1 MADQGTGNAWLD
13 SFGPDEPPPG
23 QAPNPPSESTQEPPP
38 NLPPGAHDIEE
49 VPTGNQAQVDKWKK
63 TGKGPDG
70 KPHPA
75 MVLDTQAPTTGN
87 PWLDQFGPEN
97 PPEPPPPPSPAPPPG
112 LWDRAKAAAGEAY
125 QGAVDATSQGMDK
138 FAQADIAAG
147 SKLNEPISEQDGLFT
162 RFAKN
167 YVQSRNSANQQM
179 GEAGNFEANSGAGA
193 VDPRNVAA
201 FAAKASL
208 ALLNEGW
215 SMTGIP
221 AAITTL
227 MSQPTQQLLDAG
239 AEALNKSG
247 VVKQGAAG
255 EKGFGITTGDVTQA
269 AASGGDMLDQV
280 YQNIVPV
287 GPHMLREGE
296 SVQHAAA
303 AAEPV
308 APPGTL
314 AERRAR
320 FDVQEQPESMM
331 EHAQAAA
338 MKTVEAQGGDK
349 LAQVVAATDVNA
361 TMGAHYHAG
370 EYEGHVATR
379 HAQVAEEDA
388 ANEAQAA
395 EEQRNA
401 AFEQFQASDAGK
413 ASAGKTPDD
422 IWAEHEGEQQAD
434 KEADFGKALNQKG
447 DAEIERAET
456 LNAGAEKGG
465 ATEPGPTIGE
475 ALPEDTVKAFQ
486 SLKER
491 RAAEAPAST
500 PQDTI
505 ARIKEATPEGEGFKP
520 LPPGARGEEPLAA
533 EQSKPVK
540 TAAVEK
546 PETVD
551 LHRGTK
557 AGAKPAETP
566 FYSDDRKIAEM
577 YAGKEGVVDSGK
589 FTFKNLLKADN
600 WVAAKKSLGLP
611 LNTSM
616 PDLLKAAK
624 EAGHDGLSFKTT
636 NGREYVDLGAKREA
650 PKGWDVV
657 EPEPEQAALAS
668 KRMQAIKAAAEK
680 RQMAAPTSEMKAES
694 PEPVVGATKI
704 AGEPV
709 AIQVPKGQVRNGG
722 RKLEADYGE
731 FTGHTGADGDNV
743 DVLIGQHPN
752 DKHFIVDHLD
762 SDGVFEQH
770 KVLSNFSN
778 KLEAMRAYRAQYPD
792 NPQPH
797 VSEVN
802 STQLKG
808 WLNGPE
814 RMRDGPFDVTGTAR
828 ASAHAQ
834 GETAGIKGRA
844 RFRDTTEI
852 NGSGE
857 SSASLEAIR
866 RVRMEQE
873 EGRTRHQ
880 IDPDGNATPLTGVD
894 AVDAKAPKGHII
906 VQGNGEGGHTILD
919 RGGLSQLHANGL
931 LNRARATGGLEQH
944 PGTFRDHVAADAA
957 RAKPV
962 SRLEAQR
969 TLSPFLDK
977 VGRKNVEVHQDTST
991 LPDNL
996 KRDIVAGNHNPR
1008 GVYDPNTDTVHIIAG
1023 AHDTHADVLKTAI
1036 HEMTHKGLSAVFDS
1050 DAEYTRTMNDVYRG
1064 ATDRKWL
1071 SDYAAQHNI
1080 DARTKSGCQLLADEY
1095 AAHLAENVD
1104 KDPSTWQKIVDGV
1117 RAGLR
1122 KMGVVRDWNDNDIRA
1137 LVRRAQSAL
1146 VQHDPDA
1153 AAAFKDKGIRY
1164 AEHDEG
1170 APKVPDDHP
1179 LAVAHK
1185 LGKTMEDQANY
1196 NPGFVRSRLDYL
1208 EKKGVSQPDNGLQFL
1223 GLRNL
1228 KDMNVAARM
1237 PDIEKFI
1244 RTHDQMTGRRGQ
1256 IMEDRAATT
1265 RDWSQWISK
1274 NKEQGKS
1281 LGELMHSSTLAGVDP
1296 SKPFKARWPDSADAT
1311 QQAADK
1317 MRKTYYDK
1325 ASKAY
1330 AALDPKGKEL
1340 FNKVRDDYAQH
1351 RQQVFDALEQ
1361 RVNQS
1366 AASEETKKSLMT
1378 ALRQK
1383 FEAGRVQSPY
1393 FPLQR
1398 FGDHWAAAK
1407 DADGNTV
1414 SFSRFESR
1422 GEKNAWI
1429 AEMKN
1434 AGYDVRGGE
1443 RMDSKSMMEQINPDF
1458 VKKVTELAK
1467 EADPSGGL
1475 ADDIWQEYLKAMP
1488 EMSMRKHFI
1497 HRQGRLGY
1505 SMDAMR
1511 AYSYNSF
1518 HGSHQLAR
1526 LEYGNRLDGHIENIK
1541 NQAQA
1546 LNDAD
1551 PSSADAKWGNATA
1564 REMQRR
1570 YDWIKNPKAS
1580 SWASALTKFGFG
1592 WYLGAAPA
1600 TAFRIF
1606 SQNPMIASPVLA
1618 AYHGQFGATKELS
1631 RASAQWAMSRGG
1643 LGDTLRG
1650 DERKAFDTARD
1661 MGVFSSTATQDL
1673 ASSSAGGNIT
1683 GIQAK
1688 VAHVMGYMFNA
1699 MEHHNRQTTYLA
1711 AYRLGRTQ
1719 GMDHGDAVEH
1729 ATDRTWDSHFDYANA
1744 NRPRV
1749 LQNDFAKVAF
1759 LFKQYSWGITY
1770 RLARDARDM
1779 FNNDPSMSDADRS
1792 VARKTFAGMLSRSM
1806 IWGGMTGLP
1815 TYWIAR
1821 AGINA
1826 MLGDKDQPYD
1836 VDAALHHH
1844 LEQSVGKWAADS
1856 IMTGPMG
1863 ATTGASLASGASYND
1878 LWYRPPAMD
1887 ENASGMWSDLIGQFM
1902 GAIPQI
1908 GAQVAQGA
1916 QMIHDGNTERG
1927 FEHFLPPA
1935 LSGVAKAIRYAKEG
1949 VTNLSGESVMKP
1961 EELNTYDIALQAL
1974 GMTPQKVADR
1984 YAQNTALKNISKE
1997 IMTRKVFLT
2006 NSLERAASMDDD
2018 KEVAALQTQIEH
2030 FNSENPGVAIGG
2042 KGLVSSFR
2050 NHFKNQ
2056 AEAVNGVRL
2065 PPGLSNLRDTYG
2077 GNPDEEDQQ

>member
-1 MADQGTGNAWLD
+1 MADQSTGNAWLD
-13 SFGPDEPPPG
+13 SFGPDTPPPG
-23 QAPNPPSESTQEPPP
+23 QPSNPPSASSQSAPP
-38 NLPPGAHDIEE
+38 NLPPGAHDVEE
-49 VPTGNQAQVDKWKK
+49 VPTGNQAQVDRWKK

-87 PWLDQFGPEN
+87 SWLDQFGAES
-97 PPEPPPPPSPAPPPG
+97 PPEPPPPAPPTPPPG

-125 QGAVDATSQGMDK
+125 QGAVDATSRGMDQ
-138 FAQADIAAG
+138 FHQADLSAG
-147 SKLNEPISEQDGLFT
+147 SKLHEPISGEDGLFT

-167 YVQSRNSANQQM
+167 YVQSRDSANQQM
-179 GEAGNFEANSGAGA
+179 QEAGNFEANSGAGA

-208 ALLNEGW
+208 ALLNEGF

-239 AEALNKSG
+239 ADALNKSG
-247 VVKQGAAG
+247 MVKQGAAG

-269 AASGGDMLDQV
+269 AVSGGDLLDQV
-280 YQNIVPV
+280 YQNIVPI

-296 SVQHAAA
+296 TVQHAAQ

-314 AERRAR
+314 AGRRAR
-320 FDVQEQPESMM
+320 FDIQENPETMM

-338 MKTVEAQGGDK
+338 MKTVEAAGGDK
-349 LAQVVAATDVNA
+349 LSQVVAATDVNA

-379 HAQVAEEDA
+379 HAQVAEEA
-388 ANEAQAA
+388 EAEAAQAA
-395 EEQRNA
+395 EEQRNN

-413 ASAGKTPDD
+413 AAAGKTPDD
-422 IWAEHEGEQQAD
+422 IWAEHEGEQQAA
-434 KEADFGKALNQKG
+434 KETDFGKALNQKG
-447 DAEIERAET
+447 EQEIERGET
-456 LNAGAEKGG
+456 LVAGAEKGG

-475 ALPEDTVKAFQ
+475 ALPEEIVKALR
-486 SLKER
+486 SLQER
-491 RAAEAPAST
+491 RATEAPEST
-500 PQDTI
+500 IPKEVA
-505 ARIKEATPEGEGFKP
+505 ARIKAATPEGEDFKP
-520 LPPGARGEEPLAA
+520 LLPGARGEEPPASVKASPLAA
-533 EQSKPVK
+533 RRAAAEAPPKVSPEDAAMAGAKEVQAARDAAKQFPEALKGPAPEPEIVLAEQPKPVK
-540 TAAVEK
+540 TPTAEQSEPV
-546 PETVD
+546 
-551 LHRGTK
+551 
-557 AGAKPAETP
+557 KPAT
-566 FYSDDRKIAEM
+566 
-577 YAGKEGVVDSGK
+577 
-589 FTFKNLLKADN
+589 LAD
-600 WVAAKKSLGLP
+600 
-611 LNTSM
+611 
-616 PDLLKAAK
+616 
-624 EAGHDGLSFKTT
+624 
-636 NGREYVDLGAKREA
+636 
-650 PKGWDVV
+650 
-657 EPEPEQAALAS
+657 

-680 RQMAAPTSEMKAES
+680 RQMAAPTPEMKAES

-709 AIQVPKGQVRNGG
+709 AIQVPRGQVRNGG

-743 DVLIGQHPN
+743 DVLIGQHPS

-797 VSEVN
+797 VSEIN

-808 WLNGPE
+808 WLNAPE

-844 RFRDTTEI
+844 RFREAPTEV

-866 RVRMEQE
+866 RNNLETA

-880 IDPDGNATPLTGVD
+880 IDPDGNAMPLTGVD

-906 VQGNGEGGHTILD
+906 VQGNGEGGHKILD

-944 PGTFRDHVAADAA
+944 PGTFRDHVAADNA
-957 RAKPV
+957 RARPV

-977 VGRKNVEVHQDTST
+977 VGRKNVEVHQDVST

-996 KRDIVAGNHNPR
+996 KRDIVAGNHSPR

-1023 AHDTHADVLKTAI
+1023 AHDSHADVLKTAV
-1036 HEMTHKGLSAVFDS
+1036 HEMTHKGLSAVFEN

-1071 SDYAAQHNI
+1071 NDYAAQHNI
-1080 DARTKSGCQLLADEY
+1080 DARTRSGRQLLADEY

-1104 KDPSTWQKIVDGV
+1104 KDPSVWQKIVDGV

-1164 AEHDEG
+1164 AEQDEG

-1237 PDIEKFI
+1237 PDVEKFI

-1256 IMEDRAATT
+1256 IMEERAATT
-1265 RDWSQWISK
+1265 RDWSRWISK
-1274 NKEQGKS
+1274 NKEQGKN

-1296 SKPFKARWPDSADAT
+1296 SKPFKERWPGSADVT

-1325 ASKAY
+1325 ASKVY
-1330 AALDPKGKEL
+1330 NALDPKGKEL
-1340 FNKVRDDYAQH
+1340 FNKVRDDYSQH
-1351 RQQVFDALEQ
+1351 RQQVFDALE
-1361 RVNQS
+1361 RRINES
-1366 AASEETKKSLMT
+1366 AAADTTKKSLVT

-1383 FEAGRVQSPY
+1383 FESGRVQAPY

-1398 FGDHWAAAK
+1398 FGDHWGAAK

-1414 SFSRFESR
+1414 SFSRFETS
-1422 GEKNAWI
+1422 GEKKAWL

-1434 AGYDVRGGE
+1434 AGYDVKGGE

-1458 VKKVTELAK
+1458 VKKVTQLAK
-1467 EADPSGGL
+1467 EADPSGEL
-1475 ADDIWQEYLKAMP
+1475 ADSIWQEYLRAMP

-1526 LEYGNRLDGHIENIK
+1526 LEYGNRLDNHIEQIK
-1541 NQAQA
+1541 QQAQA

-1551 PSSADAKWGNATA
+1551 PSSADAKWANATA

-1570 YDWIKNPKAS
+1570 YDWIKNPRAS

-1618 AYHGQFGATKELS
+1618 SYHGQIGATKELS
-1631 RASAQWAMSRGG
+1631 RASAQWALSRGG

-1683 GIQAK
+1683 GWRAA
-1688 VAHVMGYMFNA
+1688 VYREMGRMFNA

-1711 AYRLGRTQ
+1711 AYRLGKQQ
-1719 GMDHGDAVEH
+1719 GMDHDTAVEH
-1729 ATDRTWDSHFDYANA
+1729 ATDRTWDSHFDYTNA

-1779 FNNDPSMSDADRS
+1779 LNNDPSMTDADRS
-1792 VARKTFAGMLSRSM
+1792 IARKTFAGMLSRQM

-1815 TYWIAR
+1815 LYWAAR

-1836 VDAALHHH
+1836 VDAALHNH
-1844 LEQSVGKWAADS
+1844 LEQSLGHWAADS

-1887 ENASGMWSDLIGQFM
+1887 ENASGTWSDLTGQFM

-1908 GAQVAQGA
+1908 GAQFAQGA

-1935 LSGVAKAIRYAKEG
+1935 LSGVAKAIRYAKQG

-1961 EELNTYDIALQAL
+1961 EELNSYDLALQAL

-1984 YAQNTALKNISKE
+1984 YAQNTTLKNISKE
-1997 IMTRKVFLT
+1997 IMARKTFLT

-2018 KEVAALQTQIEH
+2018 KEVAALQAQIEH
-2030 FNSENPGVAIGG
+2030 FNNENPGVAIGG

-2050 NHFKNQ
+2050 NHFRNQ

-2065 PPGLSNLRDTYG
+2065 PPGLGNLRDTYG
-2077 GNPDEEDQQ
+2077 GNPSEEDQQ